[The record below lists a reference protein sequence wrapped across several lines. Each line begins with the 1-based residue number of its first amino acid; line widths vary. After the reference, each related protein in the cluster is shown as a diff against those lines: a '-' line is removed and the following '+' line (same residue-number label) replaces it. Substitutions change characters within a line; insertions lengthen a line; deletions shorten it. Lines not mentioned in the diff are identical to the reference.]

1 MENRINLDKLETK
14 IFTTTYQDGLL
25 DMFLGIILLQ
35 FAIGPLLTDIGFSDF
50 EASAVFIP
58 VWFIALFIFFI
69 IKRFITKPR
78 IGNIKP
84 GPVRKTKIV
93 KFNIILFVILF
104 AAFLIGLLYE
114 DFSHQIN
121 FLFPMT
127 FSMIILVLASVS
139 AYYLNIMRLYYYGI
153 MIAIAPL
160 IGEFLWNLGLVSHHG
175 FPLVFGI
182 SSFVLIAAGL
192 NLFIRFLHNYPKIKM
207 ES

>member
-1 MENRINLDKLETK
+1 MENKINLDKLEANVFK
-14 IFTTTYQDGLL
+14 TTYEDGLL

-50 EASAVFIP
+50 GASAAFIP
-58 VWFIALFIFFI
+58 VWLLALLLFFI
-69 IKRFITKPR
+69 LKRFVTKPR

-84 GPVRKTKIV
+84 GPVRKAKIV
-93 KFNIILFVILF
+93 KFNFILFVILF
-104 AAFLIGLLYE
+104 AAFLIGLLSK
-114 DFSHQIN
+114 DFSHKIN

-127 FSMIILVLASVS
+127 FSMIILLLASVS
-139 AYYLNIMRLYYYGI
+139 AYYLNIIRFYYYGI

-160 IGEFLWNLGLVSHHG
+160 IGEFLWHYGLVSHHG

-182 SSFVLIAAGL
+182 SSFVLFTVGL
-192 NLFIRFLHNYPKIKM
+192 NLFIRFLHNYPKIKL